1 MGRGDLGEFQVRR
14 ARGGRVMASR
24 SYWSLVRENKDFRK
38 LWIASVISMMG
49 EWFNTIA
56 LFFLILEYT
65 GSEFLLGLLFTVR
78 MAGFAILQPVI
89 GLMADRFHR
98 KSLMVISNLVQMVLA
113 LCFLFVNDS
122 ADIVWMIGLSGLM
135 MVLHGVYM
143 TAERASLPNI
153 VSEEDLSTANALE
166 AASWSTALC
175 MGAMLGGVVVSYWG
189 TDAAFIIDSLTFLVG
204 TLFLINLTLP
214 QTVEESMK
222 GPWLS
227 TAFGNI
233 KRGWRRIRDQ
243 PALFRIV
250 FAKASWNIAGG
261 GLAGVFLVLLGADV
275 KGYGAAFGFGLF
287 FFARGI
293 GTGLGPII
301 ARTLFTNEQSWPNL
315 VGNLIVIS
323 GIFYLMIGAT
333 LDISLWLTVVLVILA
348 HSASGA
354 NWVLSTILMQQ
365 WVEDEVRGRVFSAD
379 MLILSVAFSL
389 STSAAGWLME
399 WTFMSIQQGIL
410 MFSSV
415 MVLSGIIFS
424 LWKPTDGA
432 IQAA

>member
-1 MGRGDLGEFQVRR
+1 
-14 ARGGRVMASR
+14 MATR
-24 SYWSLVRENKDFRK
+24 SYLALVRENRDFRK

-98 KSLMVISNLVQMVLA
+98 KSLMVISNLIQMVLA

-122 ADIVWMIGLSGLM
+122 GDIVWMIGLSGLM

-153 VSEEDLSTANALE
+153 VAEEDLATANALE

-301 ARTLFTNEQSWPNL
+301 ARTLFTNEHSWPNL

-323 GIFYLMIGAT
+323 GVFYLLIGAT
-333 LDISLWLTVVLVILA
+333 LDINLWLTVVLVILA

-379 MLILSVAFSL
+379 MLILSVAFSM
-389 STSAAGWLME
+389 STTAAGWLME
-399 WTFMSIQQGIL
+399 WTSMSIQEGIL
-410 MFSSV
+410 MFSTV
-415 MVLSGIIFS
+415 MVLSGVIFS
-424 LWKPTDGA
+424 LWKPMEDA
-432 IQAA
+432 AQAS

>member
-1 MGRGDLGEFQVRR
+1 
-14 ARGGRVMASR
+14 MATR
-24 SYWSLVRENKDFRK
+24 SYLALVRENRDFRK

-98 KSLMVISNLVQMVLA
+98 KSLMVISNLIQMVLA

-122 ADIVWMIGLSGLM
+122 GDIVWMIGLSGLM

-153 VSEEDLSTANALE
+153 VSEEDLATANALE

-301 ARTLFTNEQSWPNL
+301 ARTLFTNEHSWPNL

-323 GIFYLMIGAT
+323 GVFYLLIGAT
-333 LDISLWLTVVLVILA
+333 LDINLWLTVVLVILA

-379 MLILSVAFSL
+379 MLILSVAFSM
-389 STSAAGWLME
+389 STTAAGWLME
-399 WTFMSIQQGIL
+399 WTSMSIQEGIL
-410 MFSSV
+410 MFSTV
-415 MVLSGIIFS
+415 MVLSGVIFS
-424 LWKPTDGA
+424 LWKPMEDA
-432 IQAA
+432 AQAS